1 MWPSFAGISGSKTK
15 SITVARPRT
24 SGGFAAPVALSG
36 RRGLTGSIGSG
47 RRTAIGPWTP
57 QCRRCSRTRSRA
69 GGAMSR
75 AKRWFISMPIFH
87 PWLARRN
94 SEIPRTEGG
103 RRGREEWSPSWGLGE
118 AGERREAMGVW
129 ESETF
134 RKLLWVRELLTGN
147 SRGVLCRTCVC
158 DEARSAE
165 RWQPG
170 RERPPL
176 PPPGPGPGPVGR
188 GSLTPRLRVSF
199 VRTNVTAHSSSTRHS
214 AWSRS
219 GTPARRAQRREMGAH
234 RYNFFP
240 TGGCY
245 AIDQAAHA
253 RQAAGETSHT
263 TRLREQRDAVRV
275 RAVPRR
281 VDRVRA
287 QSGNR
292 HRARSRQGVR
302 EVAGDASRLVCA
314 SDARPAPPE
323 ERWTTPRRLKCRRDR
338 RSSHRR

>member
-1 MWPSFAGISGSKTK
+1 M
-15 SITVARPRT
+15 PREKPGT
-24 SGGFAAPVALSG
+24 
-36 RRGLTGSIGSG
+36 
-47 RRTAIGPWTP
+47 
-57 QCRRCSRTRSRA
+57 
-69 GGAMSR
+69 
-75 AKRWFISMPIFH
+75 
-87 PWLARRN
+87 
-94 SEIPRTEGG
+94 
-103 RRGREEWSPSWGLGE
+103 
-118 AGERREAMGVW
+118 AGEDGV
-129 ESETF
+129 
-134 RKLLWVRELLTGN
+134 RG
-147 SRGVLCRTCVC
+147 SRGVSDPVSAAP
-158 DEARSAE
+158 DFAR
-165 RWQPG
+165 
-170 RERPPL
+170 
-176 PPPGPGPGPVGR
+176 GPALI

-240 TGGCY
+240 TGGCS
-245 AIDQAAHA
+245 AINQAAHA

-263 TRLREQRDAVRV
+263 TRLREQLDAVRV
-275 RAVPRR
+275 CAVPRR

-302 EVAGDASRLVCA
+302 EVAGDASGLVCA
-314 SDARPAPPE
+314 SDARSAPPE